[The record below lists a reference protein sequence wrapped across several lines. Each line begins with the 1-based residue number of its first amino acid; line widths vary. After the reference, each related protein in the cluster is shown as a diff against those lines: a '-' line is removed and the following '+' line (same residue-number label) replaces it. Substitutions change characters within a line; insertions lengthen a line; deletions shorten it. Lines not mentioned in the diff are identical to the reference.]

1 MLSLLDVVIRW
12 PLRRFL
18 TILIT
23 PAFLKQSVPFLAE
36 ATLSV
41 QEYSALSSN
50 KIVFLHT
57 HPGLQ
62 PRDQAWE
69 TLLWE
74 IHDHAKQVFTSIR
87 WRGHGVRPR
96 GTLSEKVVVVMRMS
110 QYGAQICV
118 VVQAM
123 NEQLVEVHMDA
134 ASVRGAPTP
143 CVVQVAQMAFIQ
155 RWRKSLCPGQRHKSA
170 IGTRVRRIAIVGYT
184 MFGVT
189 IRQRT
194 REKERRSIRPR

>member
-1 MLSLLDVVIRW
+1 M
-12 PLRRFL
+12 
-18 TILIT
+18 
-23 PAFLKQSVPFLAE
+23 
-36 ATLSV
+36 
-41 QEYSALSSN
+41 
-50 KIVFLHT
+50 
-57 HPGLQ
+57 
-62 PRDQAWE
+62 
-69 TLLWE
+69 
-74 IHDHAKQVFTSIR
+74 
-87 WRGHGVRPR
+87 
-96 GTLSEKVVVVMRMS
+96 MRMS